1 MKVKNALRA
10 GLTVGIGFTGIS
22 LAISLVSDNL
32 GGLVKAMQANWGL
45 ALDITDVGWPAAS
58 GIAFGSGTFVLASIV
73 TFLIV
78 NVICLAIKIT
88 HTLNVDI
95 FNYWH
100 FILIGT
106 VSYFVTGNF
115 ILGIVVGTLF
125 MMVNTILGERQEQ
138 VITDFAGEQMAGL
151 TFSTQ
156 GFPLQLLFARGVDWV
171 IDKIPGLNKIS
182 FNLGNLPSSIS
193 FFGEPMI
200 LGFLLG
206 GIMSFL
212 AGYKWDAALV
222 VAVGLSAAMFLLPR
236 MVSIM
241 MEGLAPLTDAA
252 RDFMNTRFPGRK
264 FNIAMDYCMLLG
276 DRDVITMGIIT
287 VPIVLGLA
295 IILPGNRFLPF
306 TDLTALPYWMIGVV
320 IGTKRN
326 SFRALIAAVL
336 TLCIGLWIAT
346 DLAPLITQM
355 AAGVGFKFEA
365 GTTISGFCVGQE
377 WVGYIIHKI
386 VSFFSGMF

>member
-1 MKVKNALRA
+1 MGVINTILGLGASVIMPIVIFLLGVVFRMKVKNALRA

-252 RDFMNTRFPGRK
+252 RDFMNTRFPGKKVQHCYGLLYASGRQGRYHYGNHHCADRARTGNHSSGK
-264 FNIAMDYCMLLG
+264 QISSVYRPYCPSILD
-276 DRDVITMGIIT
+276 DRCCHRHKEK
-287 VPIVLGLA
+287 LFQGLDCCGA
-295 IILPGNRFLPF
+295 DTLHRPVDCDRPGTADH
-306 TDLTALPYWMIGVV
+306 TDGCRRRI
-320 IGTKRN
+320 
-326 SFRALIAAVL
+326 
-336 TLCIGLWIAT
+336 
-346 DLAPLITQM
+346 
-355 AAGVGFKFEA
+355 
-365 GTTISGFCVGQE
+365 
-377 WVGYIIHKI
+377 
-386 VSFFSGMF
+386 